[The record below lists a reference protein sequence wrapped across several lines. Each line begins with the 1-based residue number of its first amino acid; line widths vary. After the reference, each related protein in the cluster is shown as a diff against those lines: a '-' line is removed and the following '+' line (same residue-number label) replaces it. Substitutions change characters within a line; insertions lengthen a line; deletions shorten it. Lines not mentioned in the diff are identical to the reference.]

1 MNPNRIHWTYSVLL
15 AGAGLLFAASVEAA
29 GYGAYFEY
37 GRAMGEIEHFDYDT
51 NKFGAGFV
59 VDTNVAK
66 NRLFN
71 YRFTLGYQHSK
82 REFNNGDE
90 GDFNGVTMN
99 HAFGFGLYRSPA
111 LRLWA
116 GPAIRLS
123 ADVLHEDLD
132 DVAVVNLSAGG
143 GLQLG
148 LNAHAGN
155 RFSLAISFA
164 YQYLY
169 VGEIVVWDDYDDAD
183 RFDGRNHLCTLNVSF
198 LFRSAGDRYEP
209 AKGRRADR

>member
-1 MNPNRIHWTYSVLL
+1 
-15 AGAGLLFAASVEAA
+15 
-29 GYGAYFEY
+29 
-37 GRAMGEIEHFDYDT
+37 
-51 NKFGAGFV
+51 
-59 VDTNVAK
+59 
-66 NRLFN
+66 
-71 YRFTLGYQHSK
+71 
-82 REFNNGDE
+82 
-90 GDFNGVTMN
+90 MN

-132 DVAVVNLSAGG
+132 DIDVVDFSIGG

-155 RFSLAISFA
+155 RFSLGISFA

-169 VGEIVVWDDYDDAD
+169 VGETVFWDDYNDVDL
-183 RFDGRNHLCTLNVSF
+183 FDGREHLCTVNVSF
-198 LFRSAGDRYEP
+198 LFRSAGDRYES
-209 AKGRRADR
+209 KKERRADQ